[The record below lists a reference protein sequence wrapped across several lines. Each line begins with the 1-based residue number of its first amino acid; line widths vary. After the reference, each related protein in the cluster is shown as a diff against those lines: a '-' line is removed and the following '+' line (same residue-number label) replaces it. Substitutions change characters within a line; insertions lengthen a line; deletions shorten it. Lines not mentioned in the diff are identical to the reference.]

1 MSDVFV
7 HSAAV
12 MGTVVTVQV
21 VGHGADEAE
30 RAERQAAIDEALG
43 WFRQVE
49 QACTR
54 FDPASELMRLTQ
66 QIGHPVVVS
75 PLLYEAVRFALIVAE
90 ETGGAFDPTVGHR
103 MAERGFNREYRSGE
117 VVPSSLPI
125 ASGGSFRDVLL
136 NPAKRTITLRRPLI
150 LDLGAAAKGLAIDL
164 AARSLEDMENFLI
177 DAGGDLYV
185 GGHNATGRPW
195 SIGIKHPRDPGAL
208 IEKLSVSDL
217 AVCTS
222 GDYERRT
229 PAGQPPGHHILD
241 PRDGTSANAV
251 ASVTVVAP
259 SALVA
264 DVLATAVFVLGP
276 VDGLA
281 LLERHGIEGL
291 ILTPA
296 LERHA
301 TPGLPLIA

>member
-103 MAERGFNREYRSGE
+103 MAKRGFNREYRSGE

-125 ASGGSFRDVLL
+125 ASGGSFHDVLL
-136 NPAKRTITLRRPLI
+136 NSAKRTITLRRPLI

-164 AARSLEDMENFLI
+164 AARSLEDMGNFLI

-241 PRDGTSANAV
+241 PRAGTSANAV